1 MNTYGYA
8 VGVETLSG
16 NYAILKRNALLAR
29 AYSMPFL
36 PIQGEKNIKKSKKT
50 LDFPINL

>member
-1 MNTYGYA
+1 MNTCGCA
-8 VGVETLSG
+8 AGAETLSG
-16 NYAILKRNALLAR
+16 NHAILKRNALLAR